1 MLQLSLSESAE
12 RKKIEAQFSLVLSIS
27 EDLKVEIS
35 NLREEYSKSKAL
47 YEGRTSELINK
58 STQDSDKLL
67 QLEVDSYIA
76 IESMRDEH
84 ETKLSRITAEL
95 RRVKSTLRR
104 RELRLSK
111 LVKTPYGYRSVVR
124 QRKDVCDLAPTGGHA
139 KRSLRL
145 ARSILVP
152 ATARL

>member
-1 MLQLSLSESAE
+1 
-12 RKKIEAQFSLVLSIS
+12 
-27 EDLKVEIS
+27 
-35 NLREEYSKSKAL
+35 
-47 YEGRTSELINK
+47 
-58 STQDSDKLL
+58 
-67 QLEVDSYIA
+67 
-76 IESMRDEH
+76 MRDEH

-111 LVKTPYGYRSVVR
+111 LVKTPYGYRSVVTR
-124 QRKDVCDLAPTGGHA
+124 RKDVHDLAPTGGHA

-152 ATARL
+152 AIARRVQESNVETGSRQQLCGNKEI